1 MHLPLGQD
9 LLIRLRSRRLRAMM
23 KRKDPA
29 LDFPLADI
37 APRPVPKII
46 WSYWHSGEAD
56 APETAARCFDSWRRL
71 NPGWELRVLDE
82 TSHAEHAGMS
92 DVGTAHVA
100 NWTDVLRTRL
110 LARHG
115 GVWADATLLCARPL
129 DQWLPIAAPSGF
141 FAFADPGPDRRIAS
155 WFLAAAPKNP
165 FVAALERKLTAYWAK
180 RTKASAYF
188 YFHYLAEHLIRTD
201 PAAAQVWLRTP
212 RISARPMLTLHAAL
226 KAGESFA
233 PGRFDCAP
241 VHKLSWK
248 GGPSWDEVS
257 AALRLQG

>member
-1 MHLPLGQD
+1 MSWNWIRRRRQD
-9 LLIRLRSRRLRAMM
+9 
-23 KRKDPA
+23 K
-29 LDFPLADI
+29 
-37 APRPVPKII
+37 
-46 WSYWHSGEAD
+46 
-56 APETAARCFDSWRRL
+56 T
-71 NPGWELRVLDE
+71 
-82 TSHAEHAGMS
+82 
-92 DVGTAHVA
+92 
-100 NWTDVLRTRL
+100 
-110 LARHG
+110 RHG
-115 GVWADATLLCARPL
+115 DPTQTQKRHQRARPLPRETETLCARPL

-155 WFLAAAPKNP
+155 WFLAAAPENP